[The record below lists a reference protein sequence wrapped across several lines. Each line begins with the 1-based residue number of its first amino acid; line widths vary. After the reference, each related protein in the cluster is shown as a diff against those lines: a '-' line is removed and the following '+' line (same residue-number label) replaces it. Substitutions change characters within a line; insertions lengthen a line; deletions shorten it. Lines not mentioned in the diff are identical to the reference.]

1 GFTYIAGV
9 GTAAGNEKTEQA
21 AFTAVSSA
29 YFSALHIPLLEG
41 RAFSENDRDGSPRVA
56 IISQGLAHILFND
69 GDPLARKVLEQNP
82 PGREIR
88 RDHDGKIQLNDDN
101 WLTIVGVVGDI
112 RHQGLDEKIWPELFQ
127 PYAQAPLNPMSLVV
141 RGRSD
146 PASLGPAIRRAVQ

>member
-1 GFTYIAGV
+1 ISLEPESLYGPARQTDFFRRALTSVQLLPGVEFAALASATPLVGFTYIAGV
-9 GTAAGNEKTEQA
+9 STAAGNEKTEQA

-41 RAFSENDRDGSPRVA
+41 RAFSENDRNGSPRVA

-69 GDPLARKVLEQNP
+69 GDPLGRKILEQNP

-112 RHQGLDEKIWPELFQ
+112 
-127 PYAQAPLNPMSLVV
+127 
-141 RGRSD
+141 
-146 PASLGPAIRRAVQ
+146 